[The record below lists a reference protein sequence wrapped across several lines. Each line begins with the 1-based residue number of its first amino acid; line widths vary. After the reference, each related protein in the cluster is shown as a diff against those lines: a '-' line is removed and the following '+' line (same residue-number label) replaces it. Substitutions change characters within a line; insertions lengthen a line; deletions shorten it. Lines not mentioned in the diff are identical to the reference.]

1 MEPIFA
7 NKTKYIGKKLV
18 GHILKATVALAAVIA
33 SAPAFAA
40 WEPTKPV
47 EIVVAAGAGGASDQ
61 MARMMQAA
69 IQKNS
74 LMKQPMVVSLK
85 GGASGAEAL
94 MYMKAGQGDANRVL
108 IAYSLIYML
117 PLSAKLPFNWR
128 ELTPISVIALDQFVL
143 WNNASQPQKNVKE
156 FIAAAKAANPPFK
169 MGGTGSK
176 REDQILTVFIEKLTG
191 AKFAYVPYTSG
202 GEAATQLVGNH
213 TASNV
218 NNPSENLEVWR
229 AGQVRALCVFD
240 KERIAYKTKVTD
252 TQSWNDIPTCKEEG
266 LDVQYLMLRAMFLP
280 GKVTAEQQAFYVDLF
295 QKVTQTPEYKDYMEK
310 QALKPIFLSGN
321 GMLKFLEE
329 DEKLNASLMTAAGF
343 VAK

>member
-1 MEPIFA
+1 MQ
-7 NKTKYIGKKLV
+7 TV
-18 GHILKATVALAAVIA
+18 GVAAAL
-33 SAPAFAA
+33 SLSTPAFAG

-47 EIVVAAGAGGASDQ
+47 EIVVAAGAGGASNQ

-69 IQKNS
+69 IQKNN
-74 LMKQPMVVSLK
+74 LMKQPIVVSLK

-94 MYMKAGQGDANRVL
+94 MYIKASESDPNKVL

-117 PLSAKLPFNWR
+117 PLSAKIPFNWR
-128 ELTPISVIALDQFVL
+128 ELTPVSVVALDQFVL
-143 WNNASQPQKNVKE
+143 WDNTSGPKNVKE
-156 FIAAAKAANPPFK
+156 FIQAAKAASSPFK

-176 REDQILTVFIEKLTG
+176 REDHVLTVFLEQKTG
-191 AKFAYVPYTSG
+191 AKFSYLPYKSG

-213 TASNV
+213 TESNV

-240 KERIAYKTKVTD
+240 KERISYKTKVTD

-280 GKVTAEQQAFYVDLF
+280 GKVTSEQQAFYVDLF
-295 QKVTQTPEYKDYMEK
+295 QKISQTPEYRDYMEK
-310 QALKPIFLSGN
+310 QALKPIFLKGQE
-321 GMLKFLEE
+321 MLKFLEE
-329 DEKLNASLMTAAGF
+329 DDALNKSLMTEAGF

>member
-1 MEPIFA
+1 MK
-7 NKTKYIGKKLV
+7 NLV
-18 GHILKATVALAAVIA
+18 LAGTAVAAIALAN
-33 SAPAFAA
+33 SPAAA

-61 MARMMQAA
+61 MARMIQAA

-94 MYMKAGQGDANRVL
+94 MYMKSSDGDPNRL
-108 IAYSLIYML
+108 LLAYSLIYML
-117 PLSAKLPFNWR
+117 PLSAKIPFNWR
-128 ELTPISVIALDQFVL
+128 ELSPVAVTAMDQFVL
-143 WNNASQPQKNVKE
+143 WDNTTLPYKNVKE
-156 FIAAAKAANPPFK
+156 FVDAAKAAPQPFK

-176 REDQILTVFIEKLTG
+176 REDHILTVFMEKKTG
-191 AKFAYVPYTSG
+191 AKFAYLPYKSG

-252 TQSWNDIPTCKEEG
+252 TQSWNDIPTCKEED

-280 GKVTAEQQAFYVDLF
+280 GKVSQEQQAFYVDLF
-295 QKVTQTPEYKDYMEK
+295 QKISQTPEYRDYMEK
-310 QALKPIFLSGN
+310 QALKPIFLKGQE
-321 GMLKFLEE
+321 MLKFLEE
-329 DEKLNASLMTAAGF
+329 DDALNKSLMTEAGF
-343 VAK
+343 AAP

>member
-1 MEPIFA
+1 MSGTAGPNTRDRDETHVQNFMKVTA
-7 NKTKYIGKKLV
+7 
-18 GHILKATVALAAVIA
+18 ALAAMLA
-33 SAPAFAA
+33 SAPAIAG

-69 IQKNS
+69 IQKNN

-94 MYMKAGQGDANRVL
+94 MYMKSSDGDANKVL

-117 PLSAKLPFNWR
+117 PLSAKIPFNWR
-128 ELTPISVIALDQFVL
+128 ELTPVAVVALDQFVL
-143 WNNASQPQKNVKE
+143 WDNTDGPKTVKE

-176 REDQILTVFIEKLTG
+176 REDHVLTVFVEQKTG
-191 AKFAYVPYTSG
+191 AKFAYLPYKSG

-213 TASNV
+213 TESNT

-240 KERIAYKTKVTD
+240 KERISYKTKVTD
-252 TQSWNDIPTCKEEG
+252 TPVVARYPDLQGRGPRRPVSDAARHVPARQGDPGTAGILCRPVPEG
-266 LDVQYLMLRAMFLP
+266 DADRRIQGLHGKAGAEADLP
-280 GKVTAEQQAFYVDLF
+280 HRQ
-295 QKVTQTPEYKDYMEK
+295 
-310 QALKPIFLSGN
+310 
-321 GMLKFLEE
+321 
-329 DEKLNASLMTAAGF
+329 
-343 VAK
+343 

>member
-1 MEPIFA
+1 M
-7 NKTKYIGKKLV
+7 KLV
-18 GHILKATVALAAVIA
+18 GHMLKAAAAVTAMIA
-33 SAPAFAA
+33 TTPALAA

-69 IQKNS
+69 IQKNN

-94 MYMKAGQGDANRVL
+94 IYMKSSPGDANKVL

-117 PLSAKLPFNWR
+117 PLSAKIPFNWR
-128 ELTPISVIALDQFVL
+128 ELTPVSLIALDQFVL
-143 WNNASQPQKNVKE
+143 WTNTQLPYKTVKE
-156 FIAAAKAANPPFK
+156 FTDAAKTANPPFK

-176 REDQILTVFIEKLTG
+176 REDHVLTVFLEQKPG
-191 AKFAYVPYTSG
+191 AKFAYLPYKSG

-213 TASNV
+213 TQSNV

-229 AGQVRALCVFD
+229 ANQVRALCVFD
-240 KERIAYKTKVTD
+240 KERIQYKTKVTE
-252 TQSWNDIPTCKEEG
+252 TQSWNDIPTCKEQG
-266 LDVQYLMLRAMFLP
+266 VDVQYLMLRAMFLP
-280 GKVTAEQQAFYVDLF
+280 GKVTPEQTAFYVDLF
-295 QKVTQTPEYKDYMEK
+295 KKLTQTAEYKDSMEK
-310 QALKPIFLSGN
+310 QALKPIFLTGN
-321 GMLKFLEE
+321 DMLKFLEE
-329 DEKLNASLMTAAGF
+329 DDKLNTSLMNEAGF

>member
-1 MEPIFA
+1 MHKRA
-7 NKTKYIGKKLV
+7 GV
-18 GHILKATVALAAVIA
+18 GFSAAAVASLALAATPV
-33 SAPAFAA
+33 SAA

-69 IQKNS
+69 IQKNN

-94 MYMKAGQGDANRVL
+94 
-108 IAYSLIYML
+108 IYML
-117 PLSAKLPFNWR
+117 PLSAKIPFNWR
-128 ELTPISVIALDQFVL
+128 ELTPISVLALDQFVL
-143 WNNASQPQKNVKE
+143 WDNTTLPHKNVKE
-156 FIAAAKAANPPFK
+156 FIAAAKGANPPFK

-176 REDQILTVFIEKLTG
+176 REDHVLTVFMEKRTG
-191 AKFAYVPYTSG
+191 AKFAYLPYKSG

-213 TASNV
+213 TQANV

-240 KERIAYKTKVTD
+240 KERMAYTGKVAGD
-252 TQSWNDIPTCKEEG
+252 MSWNDVPTCKAEG

-280 GKVTAEQQAFYVDLF
+280 GKVTADQTAFYVDLF
-295 QKVTQTPEYKDYMEK
+295 KKVSQTAEFKDYLEK
-310 QALKPIFLSGN
+310 QALKPIFLTGPE
-321 GMLKFLEE
+321 MVKFLEE
-329 DEKLNASLMTAAGF
+329 DDALNAQLMTEAGF

>member
-1 MEPIFA
+1 MK
-7 NKTKYIGKKLV
+7 NLV
-18 GHILKATVALAAVIA
+18 LAGTAIAAIALAN
-33 SAPAFAA
+33 SPAAA

-61 MARMMQAA
+61 MARMIQAA

-94 MYMKAGQGDANRVL
+94 MYMKSSDGDPNRL
-108 IAYSLIYML
+108 LLAYSLIYML
-117 PLSAKLPFNWR
+117 PLSAKIPFNWR
-128 ELTPISVIALDQFVL
+128 ELSPVAVTAMDQFVL
-143 WNNASQPQKNVKE
+143 WDNTTLPYKNVKE
-156 FIAAAKAANPPFK
+156 FVDAAKAAPQPFK

-176 REDQILTVFIEKLTG
+176 REDHILTVFMEKKTG
-191 AKFAYVPYTSG
+191 AKFAYLPYKSG

-266 LDVQYLMLRAMFLP
+266 LDVEYTMLRGMFLP
-280 GKVTAEQQAFYVDLF
+280 PKATPEQVAFYVDLF
-295 QKVTQTPEYKDYMEK
+295 KKVAQTPEYKDYMEK
-310 QALKPIFLSGN
+310 QALKPVFLTGQD
-321 GMLKFLEE
+321 MVKFLEK
-329 DEKLNASLMTAAGF
+329 DEALHKQLMTEAGF
-343 VAK
+343 VATN

>member
-1 MEPIFA
+1 MA
-7 NKTKYIGKKLV
+7 
-18 GHILKATVALAAVIA
+18 ALMA
-33 SAPAFAA
+33 SAPAIA

-61 MARMMQAA
+61 MARMIQAA
-69 IQKNS
+69 IQKNN

-94 MYMKAGQGDANRVL
+94 VYMKSSEGDPNKVL

-117 PLSAKLPFNWR
+117 PLSAKIPFNWR
-128 ELTPISVIALDQFVL
+128 ELTPVSVVAMDQFVL
-143 WNNASQPQKNVKE
+143 WDHADGPKTVKE
-156 FIAAAKAANPPFK
+156 FIAAAKASSSPFK

-176 REDQILTVFIEKLTG
+176 REDNVLTVFMEKKTG
-191 AKFAYVPYTSG
+191 AKFAYLPYKSG

-213 TASNV
+213 TESNV

-240 KERIAYKTKVTD
+240 KERIAYKTKVTE

-280 GKVTAEQQAFYVDLF
+280 GKVSPEQQAFYVDLF
-295 QKVTQTPEYKDYMEK
+295 KKVSQTNEYKDYMEK
-310 QALKPIFLSGN
+310 QALKPVFLAGDD
-321 GMLKFLEE
+321 MVKFLEQ
-329 DEKLNASLMTAAGF
+329 DDKLNTELMTEAGF